1 MKDKVSPE
9 INSCVA
15 SGEITSLKEMLGG
28 TAFMNLRQTA
38 SKSVYRYIPCL
49 LIKEV
54 AEYAAMEL
62 SVGDRVIVT
71 GKLDNWKTAG
81 QKLKNM
87 IIKVNKIS
95 IVGKGEMPHEVDV
108 DQDL

>member
-28 TAFMNLRQTA
+28 TAFMNLRQRA
-38 SKSVYRYIPCL
+38 SSGVYRYIPCL

-54 AEYAAMEL
+54 AEYAALEL
-62 SVGDRVIVT
+62 SIGDRVIVT

-81 QKLKNM
+81 QKMKNM
-87 IIKVNKIS
+87 IIKVSKIS
-95 IVGKGEMPHEVDV
+95 IVSSGGMTYEADV
-108 DQDL
+108 DKDL